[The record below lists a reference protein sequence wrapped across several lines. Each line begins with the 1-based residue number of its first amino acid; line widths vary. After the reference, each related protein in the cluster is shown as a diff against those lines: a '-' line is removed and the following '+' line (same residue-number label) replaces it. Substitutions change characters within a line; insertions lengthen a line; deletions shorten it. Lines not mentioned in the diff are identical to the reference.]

1 MVTADFDTQ
10 EKKTQNQI
18 SAKQNYNGKESDLT
32 PLSSLFTGIKQYFSR
47 YYS

>member
-18 SAKQNYNGKESDLT
+18 SAKQNYYGKNL
-32 PLSSLFTGIKQYFSR
+32 I
-47 YYS
+47 